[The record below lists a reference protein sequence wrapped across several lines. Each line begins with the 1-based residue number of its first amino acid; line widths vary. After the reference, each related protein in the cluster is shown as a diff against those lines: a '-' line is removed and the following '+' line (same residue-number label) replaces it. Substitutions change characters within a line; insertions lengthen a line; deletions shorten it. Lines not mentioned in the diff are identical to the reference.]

1 MNTGTFF
8 GGSNGRAIILRGRN
22 SLLYVHTGRN
32 DWLSRS
38 ELLWN
43 RRMANE
49 KSKEDIV
56 YNLQVS
62 GWFCSN
68 GSAHVD
74 FGNDGYGFK

>member
-1 MNTGTFF
+1 
-8 GGSNGRAIILRGRN
+8 
-22 SLLYVHTGRN
+22 
-32 DWLSRS
+32 
-38 ELLWN
+38 
-43 RRMANE
+43 MANE